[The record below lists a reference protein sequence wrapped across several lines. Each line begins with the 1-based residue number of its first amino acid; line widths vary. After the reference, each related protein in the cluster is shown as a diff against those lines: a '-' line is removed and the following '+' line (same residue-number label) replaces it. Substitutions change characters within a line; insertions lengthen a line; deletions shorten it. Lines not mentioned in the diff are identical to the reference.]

1 MLGNSFIDVA
11 IGVVLM
17 YLVLSIVCTALN
29 EALAT
34 AFKWRAKTLAT
45 GIKALID
52 DPKVYDLLFNHGF
65 LAGPAA
71 VAQQTGIPNFLAR
84 LLSRS
89 HDSGP
94 SYIDPKNFASALL
107 DCLDPDKP
115 VPGVAEVKRAAAD
128 LQAPSNIK
136 DVLLAVTTRA
146 GDDVGK
152 ARDDLA
158 RWFDT
163 AMDRL
168 SGVYKRKIQVWGF
181 IVAAGL
187 TVAVNAD
194 SVNVARALWLDA
206 GLRDQIA
213 GVTSKAAAN
222 SPQTSGASLGDLAR
236 QADQNIQNLEAVRA
250 FPLGWAGSQGRPD
263 NGWQG
268 TLAGWCV
275 KVLGLAITAFALTL
289 GAPFWFDALSSF
301 VQLRGSGAPP
311 APVVTAQS
319 PPPQV
324 HINVPPSG
332 A

>member
-1 MLGNSFIDVA
+1 MLANSFIDVA

-17 YLVLSIVCTALN
+17 YLVLSVVCMAIN

-34 AFKWRAKTLAT
+34 VFKWRAKTLAA
-45 GIKALID
+45 GLRALVD
-52 DPKVYDLLFNHGF
+52 DPKVYDLLFNHGL

-71 VAQQTGIPNFLAR
+71 VAQQRAIPDFLAR
-84 LLSRS
+84 LLSWL
-89 HDSGP
+89 HDPGP
-94 SYIDPKNFASALL
+94 SYIDPRNFAAALL

-146 GDDVGK
+146 GDDVAK
-152 ARDDLA
+152 ARDGLA

-168 SGVYKRKIQVWGF
+168 SGVYKRKIQLWSF
-181 IVAAGL
+181 IVASVL
-187 TVAVNAD
+187 TLAANAD

-206 GLRDQIA
+206 GLREQIA
-213 GVTSKAAAN
+213 AVASKTAATA
-222 SPQTSGASLGDLAR
+222 PQASEASLSDLAR
-236 QADQNIQNLEAVRA
+236 AADQNVRNLEAVRA
-250 FPLGWAGSQGRPD
+250 FPLGWGGSQGRPD

-275 KVLGLAITAFALTL
+275 KILGLAITAFALTL
-289 GAPFWFDALSSF
+289 GAPFWFDALSTF
-301 VQLRGSGAPP
+301 VRLRGSGEPP
-311 APVVTAQS
+311 ATPAPAPQ
-319 PPPQV
+319 QV
-324 HINVPPSG
+324 HINVPSST
-332 A
+332 

>member
-34 AFKWRAKTLAT
+34 VFKWRAKTLAQ
-45 GIKALID
+45 GIKALVD
-52 DPKVYDLLFNHGF
+52 DPKVYDLLFNHGL

-71 VAQQTGIPNFLAR
+71 VAQQHGIPNFLAR
-84 LLSRS
+84 MLSWLG
-89 HDSGP
+89 DPGP
-94 SYIDPKNFASALL
+94 SYIDPKNFAAALL

-115 VPGVAEVKRAAAD
+115 VPGIADVKRAAAD

-136 DVLLAVTTRA
+136 DVLLAVATRA

-168 SGVYKRKIQVWGF
+168 SGVYKRRLQLWGF
-181 IVAAGL
+181 IVAIAL

-206 GLRDQIA
+206 GLRDQISA
-213 GVTSKAAAN
+213 AASKAAA
-222 SPQTSGASLGDLAR
+222 SPPLASESSLGVLAR
-236 QADQNIQNLEAVRA
+236 QANQNIQDLESVRA

-263 NGWQG
+263 NGWER
-268 TLAGWCV
+268 TVLGWCV
-275 KVLGLAITAFALTL
+275 KILGFVITAF
-289 GAPFWFDALSSF
+289 
-301 VQLRGSGAPP
+301 
-311 APVVTAQS
+311 
-319 PPPQV
+319 
-324 HINVPPSG
+324 
-332 A
+332 